1 MIKNLRLVE
10 YLAVIIRGFAAILL
24 ALGFLAGEAPLYS
37 QGKEPTHTFG
47 RLRSEF
53 EYVKTVLPPNFPKE
67 EVDRME
73 AWMQEYNPKSR
84 AEEAILLE
92 KLSAQIEYI
101 KALTKKVESENEIKR
116 VNGEIERVKK
126 EITELEET
134 NLKVMQEIKKIEQR

>member
-1 MIKNLRLVE
+1 
-10 YLAVIIRGFAAILL
+10 
-24 ALGFLAGEAPLYS
+24 
-37 QGKEPTHTFG
+37 
-47 RLRSEF
+47 
-53 EYVKTVLPPNFPKE
+53 
-67 EVDRME
+67 
-73 AWMQEYNPKSR
+73 MQEYNPKSR